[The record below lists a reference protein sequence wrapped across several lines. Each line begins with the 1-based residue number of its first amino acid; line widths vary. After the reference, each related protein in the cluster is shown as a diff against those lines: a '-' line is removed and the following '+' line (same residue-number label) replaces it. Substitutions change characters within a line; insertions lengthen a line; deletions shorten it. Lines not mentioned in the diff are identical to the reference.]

1 MWDFIIS
8 NINREDKKKMVY
20 IILSFLMLSVLILWF
35 EIVILDFKVNV
46 SVGDIV
52 LDIFCIWKML

>member
-1 MWDFIIS
+1 
-8 NINREDKKKMVY
+8 MVC

-52 LDIFCIWKML
+52 LDIFCILKML

>member
-1 MWDFIIS
+1 
-8 NINREDKKKMVY
+8 MVY

-46 SVGDIV
+46 SVGDFV
-52 LDIFCIWKML
+52 LDIFCILKML

>member
-52 LDIFCIWKML
+52 LDIFCILKML

>member
-8 NINREDKKKMVY
+8 NINREDKKKMIY

-52 LDIFCIWKML
+52 LDIFCILKML

>member
-8 NINREDKKKMVY
+8 NINREDKRKMVY

-52 LDIFCIWKML
+52 LDIFCILKML